1 MPSLQQVLGREPVKM
16 WFPLIFS
23 AFFLSIAVETAT
35 VTPGGC
41 CWIIQ
46 AVVQSYLDIVIN

>member
-41 CWIIQ
+41 C
-46 AVVQSYLDIVIN
+46 